1 MPNIASVL
9 KQEITRLAAKQ
20 VRMAVSPLNA
30 RRSWRSRRLC
40 ATLRG
45 ARGATGGR
53 GAAILKAEQD
63 RSKKLVIGAL
73 PAKELAIRITAKG
86 MRSLRKKQRLSQ
98 AEFARLVGVSMPTV
112 WQWEKKTGALKVRDE
127 TKKAIFAIRDLGA
140 REAQRRLDDMPTS
153 VVKNVEKTKPA
164 KLAKK
169 KRKLSA
175 AGIARIRA
183 GVKARW
189 AKVRA
194 DKAKA
199 KTGK

>member
-9 KQEITRLAAKQ
+9 KQEINRLAAKQ
-20 VRMAVSPLNA
+20 VRVAVNPLRKEKLA
-30 RRSWRSRRLC
+30 LKKAVRD
-40 ATLRG
+40 LRG
-45 ARGATGGR
+45 RVEQLEGELQL
-53 GAAILKAEQD
+53 LKADQD

-98 AEFARLVGVSMPTV
+98 AEFARLVGVSVPTV
-112 WQWEKKTGALKVRDE
+112 WQWEKKTGALKVRDA

-140 REAQRRLDDMPTS
+140 REARRRLDDLPTPA
-153 VVKNVEKTKPA
+153 VKKVEKAKP
-164 KLAKK
+164 AKK
-169 KRKLSA
+169 KRKMSA

-189 AKVRA
+189 AKVKA
-194 DKAKA
+194 EKAKA
-199 KTGK
+199 KQATR